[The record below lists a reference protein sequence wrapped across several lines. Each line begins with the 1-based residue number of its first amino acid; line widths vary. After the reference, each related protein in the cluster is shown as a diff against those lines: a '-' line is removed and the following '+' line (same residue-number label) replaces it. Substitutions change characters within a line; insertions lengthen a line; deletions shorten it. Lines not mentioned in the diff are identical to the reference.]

1 MRFWDSS
8 AIIPL
13 CLSQPASPAAQALLR
28 EDPAMVAWWGS
39 PVECWSAFARLRRE
53 GVLDETAVQA
63 ATERLDALR
72 QAWVEVLPTEQVR
85 THAARLLRTHPL
97 RAADA
102 LQLAAALVWAGTPP
116 QGTSLVTFDRR
127 LAQAARSEGF
137 QVLEMACAPASDR
150 HDFQSEAT
158 GSPAQVGEN
167 AGSESANSSAD
178 TQQRC
183 RPRHSPPGT

>member
-39 PVECWSAFARLRRE
+39 PVECWSAFARLSRE
-53 GVLDETAVQA
+53 GALDETAVKA
-63 ATERLDALR
+63 ATERLDTLR
-72 QAWVEVLPTEQVR
+72 QAWVEVLPTEHVR

-102 LQLAAALVWAGTPP
+102 LQLAAALLWAGTPP
-116 QGTSLVTFDRR
+116 QGASLITFDRR

-137 QVLEMACAPASDR
+137 QVLEMACAFASDS
-150 HDFQSEAT
+150 HDFQPKVT
-158 GSPAQVGEN
+158 RLPAQVGEN
-167 AGSESANSSAD
+167 AGLKPGKSGAD
-178 TQQRC
+178 RDAGLRGCNPTE
-183 RPRHSPPGT
+183 